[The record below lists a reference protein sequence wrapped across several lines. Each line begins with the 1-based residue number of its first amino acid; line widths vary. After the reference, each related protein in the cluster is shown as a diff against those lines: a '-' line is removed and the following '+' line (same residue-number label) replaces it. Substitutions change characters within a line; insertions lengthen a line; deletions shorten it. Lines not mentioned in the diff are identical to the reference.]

1 MCQTARMLGV
11 LRRFL
16 GHRVSVEVLIEIAL
30 WLAIPFLLI
39 GVIWAFL
46 HPLDVQ
52 RVETTLM
59 PWLPAGANI
68 IAFGL
73 IVGLWP
79 ILLLVPLVC

>member
-1 MCQTARMLGV
+1 MLAV

-16 GHRVSVEVLIEIAL
+16 GHRVSVEELIEIAL
-30 WLAIPFLLI
+30 WLAIPFLLV

-52 RVETTLM
+52 RVETALT

-79 ILLLVPLVC
+79 IMLIMPLVC